1 VPEEQSMI
9 SSKQQGSPLTTF
21 RGTLPLNQ
29 EQFAGNSNIND
40 CIHEFLQY
48 FDGADRT
55 KIERELRS
63 DARASDKSKFL
74 HTFRELICGSYL
86 ARRGC
91 RVRPYQEY
99 NGDTPDWSAFDER
112 GKLLALIDVMN
123 FHPTEAVE
131 SQIRA
136 DLAQRNWACPNID
149 LGKLSEKFYSRLQE
163 KCTAYIGL
171 VQSLN
176 IPYLVAC
183 FFTFDNYYGEET
195 KRMIQENLHSAASGF
210 FRAGEEGYP
219 DVSGLVTFYEP
230 AIRFFPPDSVATLY
244 TFDYDENPHAV
255 RQCGFAV
262 GDYFPPMSVA
272 RRDHYKLGVRLF
284 REEIDYPEFER
295 LRDELL
301 ARDRASLTLENP

>member
-1 VPEEQSMI
+1 MI
-9 SSKQQGSPLTTF
+9 SSMQQDSSLTTF
-21 RGTLPLNQ
+21 RGTLPQNQ
-29 EQFAGNSNIND
+29 EQFAANPNIND
-40 CIHEFLQY
+40 CIHECLQY

-63 DARASDKSKFL
+63 DARASDKNKFL
-74 HTFRELICGSYL
+74 HTFRELIFGSYL

-91 RVRPYQEY
+91 RVRPYQDY

-136 DLAQRNWACPNID
+136 DLAQQNWARPNIN
-149 LGKLSEKFYSRLQE
+149 LVKLSEKFYSRVQE
-163 KCTAYIGL
+163 KCTAYTGL

-195 KRMIQENLHSAASGF
+195 TRMIQENLHSAASGF

-219 DVSGLVTFYEP
+219 DVSGLVTFFEP
-230 AIRFFPPDSVATLY
+230 AIRFAPPDSVATRY
-244 TFDYDENPHAV
+244 TFDYDENLHAV
-255 RQCGFAV
+255 RRCGFAV
-262 GDYFPPMSVA
+262 GDYFPPMAVA
-272 RRDHYKLGVRLF
+272 KRDHYKLLVRLY
-284 REEIDYPEFER
+284 RREIDFTEFER
-295 LRDELL
+295 LRDELH
-301 ARDRASLTLENP
+301 ARDRAASLTLENP